1 MKRFRFSSF
10 RQRLN
15 ASLLAASLVP
25 VLLVSALLVQ
35 IFRLRMAAEAVAERA
50 VGLVIEPF
58 RVVFRQ
64 PRVGAGQSAGHAG
77 AV

>member
-35 IFRLRMAAEAVAERA
+35 IFRLRMAAEAGTKEKADGYIKLWRDF
-50 VGLVIEPF
+50 L
-58 RVVFRQ
+58 
-64 PRVGAGQSAGHAG
+64 SL
-77 AV
+77 